1 MNANIFFAVMLLT
14 IGAVSSKRIRYQSC
28 GSQTRAEISSVD
40 ITPCDQ
46 DPCVFRRGKQ
56 ETFTVK
62 FIPRELITSA
72 KIYANGMMGGAKIPL
87 PINHDVCQG
96 YGLSCP
102 LKAGVEAE
110 LVFSVK
116 LHAFY
121 IPRGEYAMEAYM
133 KDQNGNLVVC
143 VKINLEIA

>member
-1 MNANIFFAVMLLT
+1 M
-14 IGAVSSKRIRYQSC
+14 
-28 GSQTRAEISSVD
+28 
-40 ITPCDQ
+40 
-46 DPCVFRRGKQ
+46 
-56 ETFTVK
+56 K

-121 IPRGEYAMEAYM
+121 IPRGEYAMEAYI